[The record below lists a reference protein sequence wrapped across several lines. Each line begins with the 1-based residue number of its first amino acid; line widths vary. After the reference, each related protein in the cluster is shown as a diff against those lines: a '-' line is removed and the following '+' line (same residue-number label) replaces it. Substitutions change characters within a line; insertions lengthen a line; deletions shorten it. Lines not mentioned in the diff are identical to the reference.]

1 MSSIYD
7 EVRILFDRYIEDS
20 LKAKTRAQR
29 ATSTAAARASYDV
42 HDQMSISTVSLR
54 ELLSSSKTKKGLCKL
69 LSEALLVEFE
79 ASSTKIVVSYSNLT
93 KVKPP
98 YTIEEDLKI
107 HGHEEADTLIP
118 LHVLDCLRE
127 STFRDIHVRSP
138 DTDVFILLMDLV
150 SNNRLGTLSE
160 LKFCTGTSSKYREI
174 DVKSRV
180 QVIGEQISRA
190 LIGLHNFTGADWGGK
205 FVGISKK
212 TWVDAYMSLEDN
224 SPITQCF
231 CNLGEGALSP
241 SKLLNFH
248 QK

>member
-1 MSSIYD
+1 MTKILHLKEIFIKKFVRMSSIYD

-29 ATSTAAARASYDV
+29 ATSTSARASYDV

-79 ASSTKIVVSYSNLT
+79 ASSKKFVVSYSNLT
-93 KVKPP
+93 KVNAP

-107 HGHEEADTLIP
+107 HGHKEAD
-118 LHVLDCLRE
+118 
-127 STFRDIHVRSP
+127 TFRDIHVRSP

-212 TWVDAYMSLEDN
+212 TWVDAYKSLEDN
-224 SPITQCF
+224 SPITQSR
-231 CNLGEGALSP
+231 NLGEGAL
-241 SKLLNFH
+241 
-248 QK
+248 